1 MYDSFLYSREY
12 KPLKDKI
19 ADILHGDDTTT
30 DVQELADHIQQI
42 YDDGELSST
51 QYDDLMSYLQEM
63 FL

>member
-12 KPLKDKI
+12 KLLKDKI